1 MENKGLD
8 TRLIKKQLI
17 NLLEKKIQLEPEYD
31 KLREEL
37 DALNVQIS
45 ALSQALKAAGVDPYK
60 IREKVRPPKP
70 PVEPVR
76 KIQTIPDMIEDMLR
90 AYKRPMHYKEIWRQL
105 NSSMIDVG
113 GKDRANTTLAYI
125 TRNKSRFG
133 KAPEVGR
140 GYYKIKEK
148 E

>member
-60 IREKVRPPKP
+60 LREKVRPPKP

-76 KIQTIPDMIEDMLR
+76 KIQTIPDMIEGMLR

-125 TRNKSRFG
+125 TRNKSRFV

-140 GYYKIKEK
+140 GYYKIKE
-148 E
+148 